1 MFFHLQYIHLFRP
14 FLKYHPSSS
23 PLPSHV
29 SPRRICTANA
39 GAISKLARLYKKSWD
54 LRQICNIAVY
64 MLHSACTIHLLNL
77 NMEKTARRDI
87 THGVR
92 HLEEIAE
99 DWPCARRTLAI
110 LSVLARK
117 WRCELPAEAAVVLQ
131 RADEKFGEY
140 NLSEVPSPH
149 SQSVPS
155 PESTERNG
163 SGATMIPRENSPLMQ
178 YAQSQLNQA
187 AAPSSIGDRLSMAG
201 SMTNMGNMPV
211 SRPGVLDTTSPTT
224 ALDSFAP
231 DWRSQPPAPP
241 SQMQDFP
248 VGYVPGQPQQR
259 QQRPQQQQIP
269 PPAPVPLAL
278 NMDSQ
283 DWFLNDSARWQQSFE
298 TWNAGPGANS
308 PVFVFNDRVASA
320 SPASSGSH
328 AGGGANGGHATAGAG
343 VVSGEANMGAYGFE
357 GLGMSLQDGG
367 WLPELD

>member
-87 THGVR
+87 IHGVR

-99 DWPCARRTLAI
+99 DWPCARRTLVI

-131 RADEKFGEY
+131 RADERFGEF

-149 SQSVPS
+149 SQSGPS
-155 PESTERNG
+155 PSPSDRANAA
-163 SGATMIPRENSPLMQ
+163 SAANATHRETSPLMQ
-178 YAQSQLNQA
+178 YAQSQLTQPNGS
-187 AAPSSIGDRLSMAG
+187 SSIGNRLSMANPMNNISNASSTRAVMLETG
-201 SMTNMGNMPV
+201 SP
-211 SRPGVLDTTSPTT
+211 SA
-224 ALDSFAP
+224 ALDSYAP
-231 DWRSQPPAPP
+231 DWRSQPSAPGP
-241 SQMQDFP
+241 TQLQDFSVSYP
-248 VGYVPGQPQQR
+248 QGQPQQR
-259 QQRPQQQQIP
+259 QHQQPIP
-269 PPAPVPLAL
+269 LEAPAPLSL
-278 NMDSQ
+278 NMDGQEWLFS
-283 DWFLNDSARWQQSFE
+283 DSARWQQSFE
-298 TWNAGPGANS
+298 TWAGPNS
-308 PVFVFNDRVASA
+308 PVFVFADRVASK
-320 SPASSGSH
+320 SPASTGSNS
-328 AGGGANGGHATAGAG
+328 GANGGMASNVPGGSGTANGGADATLGG
-343 VVSGEANMGAYGFE
+343 YGFE

-367 WLPELD
+367 WLPGLD